1 MASYLNWTTHEMV
14 LAYKDRERRVYRTE
28 YYCDRLSIRAPAAV
42 AGNRPP
48 VRLRERVC
56 RRNERR
62 RYGVEAGDGIA
73 LWSAYHSTTPFYT
86 L

>member
-14 LAYKDRERRVYRTE
+14 LSYKDGERRVYRTE
-28 YYCDRLSIRAPAAV
+28 YYCDRRSIRAPAAV

-56 RRNERR
+56 RRSERR
-62 RYGVEAGDGIA
+62 SYGVEAGDTI
-73 LWSAYHSTTPFYT
+73 
-86 L
+86 